1 MTSTFPSPLLRAALM
16 GFCAMA
22 ALPAF
27 GQTAGEKKDGGV
39 QFSVDAT
46 TRARVEA
53 IGGQFR
59 PNVAADDVFVSFRTT
74 LAAKAELGPVVV
86 GGEIVDARGYGQR
99 DRSSVRTGEVNA
111 LEPIQAYVAYR
122 ASDAFAK
129 GATATVTA
137 GRWSLDVGSSRLVGR
152 TDFPNTVQSYLGGLV
167 DWRSKGKDRIVAF
180 WAKPFST
187 LPDNVA
193 GIEDNA
199 IELDRAG
206 GNLTF
211 FGASA
216 MLAKAFGN
224 VSAEV
229 YGYRLAEE
237 DRTTRLTRNRHLVTA
252 GMRLRRAPAKG
263 QFDFEGE
270 GAWQSGTARATTAAS
285 DVRDLDV
292 RAGFAHVEAGWT
304 VAKGWTP
311 RISAMFDYASGDGRD
326 AGTWGRFDT
335 LFGARRADFGSVA
348 LYGPVGRANL
358 ISPGLRLEAKPS
370 KRLDLMTSLRGLWLA
385 RANDSFASTGVRD
398 RTGASGRYAGM
409 QVEARARRWLVPER
423 LRLEVGGAYLAKGRF
438 LENAPN
444 APATGDTRYVHVDL
458 AASF

>member
-1 MTSTFPSPLLRAALM
+1 MTSTFLSPLLRGALT
-16 GFCAMA
+16 GFCAVA

-27 GQTAGEKKDGGV
+27 GQIAGEKDGGV
-39 QFSVDAT
+39 QFSIDAT

-74 LAAKAELGPVVV
+74 VATKAELGAVAI

-99 DRSSVRTGEVNA
+99 DGSSVRTSEVNA

-122 ASDAFAK
+122 ASDAFAR
-129 GATATVTA
+129 GATATITA
-137 GRWSLDVGSSRLVGR
+137 GRWSLDIGSSRLVGR
-152 TDFPNTVQSYLGGLV
+152 TDFPNAVQSYLGGLV
-167 DWRSKGKDRIVAF
+167 EWRSKGKDRIVAF
-180 WAKPFST
+180 WAKPFSA
-187 LPDNVA
+187 LPDDVA

-216 MLAKAFGN
+216 TLAKAFRN
-224 VSAEV
+224 VGVEA
-229 YGYRLAEE
+229 YGYRLAED
-237 DRTTRLTRNRHLVTA
+237 DRVMRLTRNRHLVTA
-252 GMRLRRAPAKG
+252 GVRLRRAPAKG

-270 GAWQSGTARATTAAS
+270 AAYQWGTARATTAVS
-285 DVRDLDV
+285 DVRNLDV

-304 VAKGWTP
+304 AARGWTP
-311 RISAMFDYASGDGRD
+311 RVSAMFDYASGDGRD

-335 LFGARRADFGSVA
+335 LFGARRSDFGPVA

-358 ISPGLRLEAKPS
+358 LSPGLRLEAKPS
-370 KRLDLMTSLRGLWLA
+370 KRLDFMTSLRGLWLA
-385 RANDSFASTGVRD
+385 RATDSFASTGVRD
-398 RTGASGRYAGM
+398 RNGASGRYAGT
-409 QVEARARRWLVPER
+409 QFEARARRWLVPER

-444 APATGDTRYVHVDL
+444 APDTGDTRYVHVDL

>member
-1 MTSTFPSPLLRAALM
+1 MTSTFLSPLLRGALT
-16 GFCAMA
+16 GFCAVA

-27 GQTAGEKKDGGV
+27 GQIAGEKDGGV
-39 QFSVDAT
+39 QFSIDAT

-74 LAAKAELGPVVV
+74 VAAKAELGAVAI

-99 DRSSVRTGEVNA
+99 DGSSVRTSEVNA

-122 ASDAFAK
+122 ASDAFAR
-129 GATATVTA
+129 GATATITA
-137 GRWSLDVGSSRLVGR
+137 GRWSLDIGSSRLVGR
-152 TDFPNTVQSYLGGLV
+152 TDFPNAVQSYLGGLV
-167 DWRSKGKDRIVAF
+167 EWRSKGKDRIVAF
-180 WAKPFST
+180 WAKPFSA
-187 LPDNVA
+187 LPDDVA

-216 MLAKAFGN
+216 TLAKAFRN
-224 VSAEV
+224 VGVEA
-229 YGYRLAEE
+229 YGYRLAED
-237 DRTTRLTRNRHLVTA
+237 DRVMRLTRNRHLVTA
-252 GMRLRRAPAKG
+252 GVRLRRAPAKG

-270 GAWQSGTARATTAAS
+270 AAYQWGTARATTAVS
-285 DVRDLDV
+285 DVRNLDV

-304 VAKGWTP
+304 AARGWTP
-311 RISAMFDYASGDGRD
+311 RVSAMFDYASGDGRD

-335 LFGARRADFGSVA
+335 LFGARRSDFGPVA

-358 ISPGLRLEAKPS
+358 LSPGLRLEAKPS
-370 KRLDLMTSLRGLWLA
+370 KRLDFMTSLRGLWLA
-385 RANDSFASTGVRD
+385 RATDSFASTGVRD
-398 RTGASGRYAGM
+398 RNGASGRYAGT
-409 QVEARARRWLVPER
+409 QFEARARRWLVPER

-438 LENAPN
+438 LENATN
-444 APATGDTRYVHVDL
+444 APDTGDTRYVYMDL

>member
-1 MTSTFPSPLLRAALM
+1 MTSTFLSPLLRGALT
-16 GFCAMA
+16 GFCAVA

-27 GQTAGEKKDGGV
+27 GQIAGEKDGGV
-39 QFSVDAT
+39 QFSIDAT

-74 LAAKAELGPVVV
+74 VAAKAELGAVAI

-99 DRSSVRTGEVNA
+99 DGSSVRTSEVNA

-122 ASDAFAK
+122 ASDAFAR
-129 GATATVTA
+129 GATATITA
-137 GRWSLDVGSSRLVGR
+137 GRWSLDIGSSRLVGR
-152 TDFPNTVQSYLGGLV
+152 TDFPNAVQSYLGGLV
-167 DWRSKGKDRIVAF
+167 EWRSKGKDRIVAF
-180 WAKPFST
+180 WAKPFSA
-187 LPDNVA
+187 LPDDVA

-216 MLAKAFGN
+216 TLAKAFGN
-224 VSAEV
+224 VGVEA
-229 YGYRLAEE
+229 YGYRLAED
-237 DRTTRLTRNRHLVTA
+237 DRVMRLTRNRHLVTA
-252 GMRLRRAPAKG
+252 GVRLRRAPAKG

-270 GAWQSGTARATTAAS
+270 AAYQWGTARATTAVS
-285 DVRDLDV
+285 DVRNLDV
-292 RAGFAHVEAGWT
+292 RAGFAHVETGWT
-304 VAKGWTP
+304 AARGWTP
-311 RISAMFDYASGDGRD
+311 RVSAMFDYASGDGRD

-335 LFGARRADFGSVA
+335 LFGARRSDFGPVA

-358 ISPGLRLEAKPS
+358 LSPGLRLEAKPS
-370 KRLDLMTSLRGLWLA
+370 KRLDFMTSLRGLWLA
-385 RANDSFASTGVRD
+385 RATDSFASTGVRD
-398 RTGASGRYAGM
+398 RNGASGRYAGT
-409 QVEARARRWLVPER
+409 QFEARARRWLVPER

-444 APATGDTRYVHVDL
+444 APDTGDTRYVHVDL

>member
-1 MTSTFPSPLLRAALM
+1 VHSIFPSLALRSALL

-22 ALPAF
+22 ALPAY
-27 GQTAGEKKDGGV
+27 GQAVGEKGDEGV
-39 QFSVDAT
+39 QLSIDAT
-46 TRARVEA
+46 TRARFEA

-59 PNVAADDVFVSFRTT
+59 PNVPADDVFVSFRTT
-74 LAAKAELGPVVV
+74 IAAKAELGALAV

-99 DRSSVRTGEVNA
+99 DGSSVRTGEINA
-111 LEPIQAYVAYR
+111 IEPVQAYVAYR
-122 ASDAFAK
+122 ASDVFAK

-137 GRWSLDVGSSRLVGR
+137 GRWSLDIGSSRLVGR
-152 TDFPNTVQSYLGGLV
+152 TDFPNTVPSYLGGLV

-187 LPDNVA
+187 LPDDVA

-199 IELDRAG
+199 VELDRAG

-224 VSAEV
+224 VSAEA
-229 YGYRLAEE
+229 YGYRLAED

-270 GAWQSGTARATTAAS
+270 GAWQWGTVRATTAAS
-285 DVRDLDV
+285 DIRDLDV

-304 VAKGWTP
+304 AAKGWTP
-311 RISAMFDYASGDGRD
+311 RISAMFDYASGDGREP
-326 AGTWGRFDT
+326 GTWGRFDT
-335 LFGARRADFGSVA
+335 LFGARRADFGPVA

-370 KRLDLMTSLRGLWLA
+370 KRLDFMTSLRGLWLA
-385 RANDSFASTGVRD
+385 QATDSFGSTGVRD
-398 RTGASGRYAGM
+398 RNGASGRFAGT
-409 QVEARARRWLVPER
+409 QIEARARRWLVPER
-423 LRLEVGGAYLAKGRF
+423 LRLEVGGAWLAKGRF
-438 LENAPN
+438 LEDAPN
-444 APATGDTRYVHVDL
+444 APATGDARYAYVDL

>member
-1 MTSTFPSPLLRAALM
+1 MISTFPSPILRGALM
-16 GFCAMA
+16 GFCVMA
-22 ALPAF
+22 ALPAY
-27 GQTAGEKKDGGV
+27 GQGAGEKSDGGV

-46 TRARVEA
+46 ARARVEA

-59 PNVAADDVFVSFRTT
+59 PNVPADDVFVSFRTT
-74 LAAKAELGPVVV
+74 MAAKAELGPIAV

-99 DRSSVRTGEVNA
+99 DGSSVRTSEINA
-111 LEPIQAYVAYR
+111 LEPIQAYVAFR
-122 ASDAFAK
+122 ASDVFAE

-137 GRWSLDVGSSRLVGR
+137 GRWSLDIGSSRLVGR

-180 WAKPFST
+180 WAKPLLT
-187 LPDNVA
+187 LPDDVA

-216 MLAKAFGN
+216 MLAKALGN
-224 VSAEV
+224 ISAEI
-229 YGYRLAEE
+229 YGYRLAEN

-252 GMRLRRAPAKG
+252 GIRLRRAPAKG
-263 QFDFEGE
+263 RFDFEGE
-270 GAWQSGTARATTAAS
+270 GAWQWGTARATTAAS

-304 VAKGWTP
+304 AARGWTP
-311 RISAMFDYASGDGRD
+311 RVSAMFDYASGDGRD

-335 LFGARRADFGSVA
+335 LFGARRSDFGPVA

-358 ISPGLRLEAKPS
+358 ISPGLRLEARPS
-370 KRLDLMTSLRGLWLA
+370 RRFDLMTSLRGLWLA

-398 RTGASGRYAGM
+398 RTGASGRYAGA

-438 LENAPN
+438 LEDAPN
-444 APATGDTRYVHVDL
+444 APATGDTRYVHMDL

>member
-1 MTSTFPSPLLRAALM
+1 VTSTFLSPLLRGALT
-16 GFCAMA
+16 GFCAVA

-27 GQTAGEKKDGGV
+27 GQIAGEKDGGV
-39 QFSVDAT
+39 QFSIDAT

-74 LAAKAELGPVVV
+74 VAAKAELGAVAI

-99 DRSSVRTGEVNA
+99 DGSSVRTSEVNA

-122 ASDAFAK
+122 ASDAFAR
-129 GATATVTA
+129 GATATITA
-137 GRWSLDVGSSRLVGR
+137 GRWSLDIGSSRLVGR
-152 TDFPNTVQSYLGGLV
+152 TDFPNAVQSYLGGLV
-167 DWRSKGKDRIVAF
+167 EWRSKGKDRIVAF
-180 WAKPFST
+180 WAKPFSA
-187 LPDNVA
+187 LPDDVA

-216 MLAKAFGN
+216 TLAKAFRN
-224 VSAEV
+224 VGVEA
-229 YGYRLAEE
+229 YGYRLAED
-237 DRTTRLTRNRHLVTA
+237 DRVMRLTRNRHLVTA
-252 GMRLRRAPAKG
+252 GVRLRRAPAKG

-270 GAWQSGTARATTAAS
+270 AAYQWGTARATTAVS
-285 DVRDLDV
+285 DVRNLDV

-304 VAKGWTP
+304 AARGWTP
-311 RISAMFDYASGDGRD
+311 RVSAMFDYASGDGRD

-335 LFGARRADFGSVA
+335 LFGARRSDFGPVA

-358 ISPGLRLEAKPS
+358 LSPGLRLEAKPS
-370 KRLDLMTSLRGLWLA
+370 KRLDFMTSLRGLWLA
-385 RANDSFASTGVRD
+385 RATDSFASTGVRD
-398 RTGASGRYAGM
+398 RNGASGRYAGT
-409 QVEARARRWLVPER
+409 QFEARARRWLVPER

-438 LENAPN
+438 LENATN
-444 APATGDTRYVHVDL
+444 APDTGDTRYVYMDL